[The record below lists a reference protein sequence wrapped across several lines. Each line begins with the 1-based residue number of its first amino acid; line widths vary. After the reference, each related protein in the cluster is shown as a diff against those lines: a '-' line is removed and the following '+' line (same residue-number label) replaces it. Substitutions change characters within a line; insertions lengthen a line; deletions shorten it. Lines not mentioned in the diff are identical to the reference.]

1 MTETGQQDS
10 DSPSSSS
17 ITDGGSNP
25 FKPPVD
31 AILVLSFGGPEQP
44 DDVLPFLRNVTR
56 GRNVPDERLAEVA
69 TQYEMFGGRSPLN
82 DQCRE
87 LTACLQSELQSNN
100 IELPVY
106 FGARNWHPYVE
117 DTVAA
122 MAADGIRHA
131 LVYVTSAFGSYSGC
145 RQYRQDLERATE
157 TVGDTSPVL
166 TKLRLFYNHPGFIE
180 VMTGNVVEGLAQSP
194 DGARVVFTA
203 HSIPNSMAAVCAY
216 EQQLSSAAQLIM
228 EQVASRIDGP
238 NGQAE
243 FDTDFD
249 VDFDVVYQSRSG
261 PPHIP
266 WLEPDVNDHLES
278 LAAEGTKAVVVVPLG
293 FTSDHMEVM
302 FDLDT
307 QGAETARGLDM
318 AYRRVPTVGTDPRFI
333 TMIRELIEEQLHDH
347 PRLALGA
354 DGPWP
359 DTCPEGHCL
368 PPAGTGRKPG

>member
-1 MTETGQQDS
+1 MTETGQDS
-10 DSPSSSS
+10 DAQPTPSTAGQATNS
-17 ITDGGSNP
+17 

-31 AILVLSFGGPEQP
+31 AILVLSFGGPEHP

-56 GRNVPDERLAEVA
+56 GRNVPDDRLAEVA

-87 LTACLQSELQSNN
+87 LVACLQGELQSNN
-100 IELPVY
+100 IDLPVY

-117 DTVAA
+117 DTVAT

-145 RQYRQDLERATE
+145 RQYRQDLERAAE
-157 TVGDTSPVL
+157 TVGDISPIL

-180 VMTGNVVEGLAQSP
+180 VMSKNVAQGLAQSP
-194 DGARVVFTA
+194 GGARVVFTA

-216 EQQLSSAAQLIM
+216 EQQLSSAAHLIM
-228 EQVASRIDGP
+228 KQVASLMGDVNR
-238 NGQAE
+238 QAG
-243 FDTDFD
+243 
-249 VDFDVVYQSRSG
+249 FDVVYQSRSG

-266 WLEPDVNDHLES
+266 WLEPDINDHLES
-278 LAAEGTKAVVVVPLG
+278 LAAEGTEAVVVVPLG

-307 QGAETARGLDM
+307 QGAETAQDLDM
-318 AYRRVPTVGTDPRFI
+318 AYLRVPTVGTDPRFI
-333 TMIRELIEEQLHDH
+333 TMIRELIEEQLHDD
-347 PRLALGA
+347 PRLALGT

-368 PPAGTGRKPG
+368 PPAGTGRRPG